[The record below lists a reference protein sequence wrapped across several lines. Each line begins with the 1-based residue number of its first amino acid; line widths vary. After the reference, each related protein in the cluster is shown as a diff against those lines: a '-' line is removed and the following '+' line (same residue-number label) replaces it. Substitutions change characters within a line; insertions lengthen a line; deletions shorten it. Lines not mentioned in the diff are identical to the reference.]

1 MKRLLYAFLL
11 AVLAA
16 SLSSGQV
23 VVTQNIAAAGPI
35 QTGFAQITPT
45 DGSGI
50 GLSVSEILRQ
60 QIDANIFQASV
71 QASPLVTLTDVFVSV
86 DVFNGINTGVAIVN
100 PTAAS
105 ATVALSL
112 LNQSGVV
119 IGATTITLGP
129 RQQISRFVTQIFPG
143 VPDLTVAMSGL
154 MFVSSDVPVSV
165 MGLSFNGPSF
175 VSLPV
180 SAQLDT
186 TNGVIANS
194 AITGTVA
201 VVSPTTFATA
211 TTASVAASAA
221 AATTPLVLPGQI
233 MAGQVLPGQILAGQ
247 FLPGQ
252 GVTSTNLAA
261 PSNIIGLPQNIIGI
275 APTIPITGITTPQVT
290 STGVVTTGFG
300 AVTTAVTPNVV
311 AVTTPNVVAVATPN
325 VNAAVVTTTTVT
337 AGALVLPQ
345 VATGGGWVSSITI
358 ANTSTTPQTVR
369 IDFFNSIGG
378 PLVLPF
384 GSSVASVIVPAG
396 GVAVVS
402 TGL

>member
-1 MKRLLYAFLL
+1 MKRLLYAFLM
-11 AVLAA
+11 AVFAA
-16 SLSSGQV
+16 SLSSSQV
-23 VVTQNIAAAGPI
+23 VVTQNVALAGPI
-35 QTGFAQITPT
+35 QTGFAQITPL

-86 DVFNGINTGVAIVN
+86 DPLNGVNTGVAIVN
-100 PTAAS
+100 PTSTS

-112 LNQSGVV
+112 LNQGGVV
-119 IGATTITLGP
+119 IGTTTITLGP

-143 VPDLTVAMSGL
+143 VPDLTIAMSGL

-165 MGLSFNGPSF
+165 MGLSFTGPSF

-180 SAQLDT
+180 SAQLD

-221 AATTPLVLPGQI
+221 GATGLVLPGQI
-233 MAGQVLPGQILAGQ
+233 MAGQVLPGQVLPGQ
-247 FLPGQ
+247 VLPGQ

-290 STGVVTTGFG
+290 STGVVTTGLG
-300 AVTTAVTPNVV
+300 VVTPVV
-311 AVTTPNVVAVATPN
+311 TPNVVAVATTPN
-325 VNAAVVTTTTVT
+325 ATVAVTTTTVT

-369 IDFFNSIGG
+369 IDFFNSVGG
-378 PLVLPF
+378 PFVLPF